1 MCRLVAGYAW
11 SRDGSSTLG
20 ALVELAARAAERDPY
35 LYKAY
40 GQNTHCHGYGF
51 VLLYRV
57 ERDAWRILYERYD
70 AYNLSLSEEEA
81 CRKNIEAVKGVAER
95 LKAILAA
102 SDEAFIIF
110 HVRHASEESPRGSMN
125 AHPFFV
131 KSRLWSGAL
140 EIYLAHNGSID
151 KTGLAHELRLSPD
164 DYTDS
169 HLLALSIARRL
180 EAGEED
186 IVRILVE
193 NYKYTITAYNI
204 AILVLEDKGG
214 TVFPSM
220 YLAAGYSENLDKAKK
235 EYYKYYIF
243 TQPTAAGMTSS
254 TIRDLAVNNGVPVEF
269 SQAGKAVY
277 SITVSEGLVKQAY
290 LTETK

>member
-11 SRDGSSTLG
+11 SRDGASTLSM
-20 ALVELAARAAERDPY
+20 LVELAARAAEKDPY

-40 GQNTHCHGYGF
+40 SQEAHCHGYGF
-51 VLLYRV
+51 VLLYRI
-57 ERDAWRILYERYD
+57 EGDAWRILYERYD
-70 AYNLSLSEEEA
+70 AYGANLSEEEA
-81 CRKNIEAVKGVAER
+81 CRRNIEAVKGSTER
-95 LKAILAA
+95 LKAILATA
-102 SDEAFIIF
+102 DEAFIIF
-110 HVRHASEESPRGSMN
+110 HVRLASAGSPRGSMN

-131 KSRLWSGAL
+131 KSRRWSGAL

-151 KTGLAHELRLSPD
+151 KSSLAHELHLSPD

-180 EAGEED
+180 ETGEED

-204 AILVLEDKGG
+204 AILVLEDKSGS
-214 TVFPSM
+214 VFPSM
-220 YLAAGYSENLDKAKK
+220 YLVSGYSEDLDEAKK
-235 EYYKYYIF
+235 EYYKHYVF
-243 TQPTAAGMTSS
+243 TQSTAAGIVSS
-254 TIRDLAVNNGVPVEF
+254 TIRDLAVANGVPVEF

-277 SITVSEGLVKQAY
+277 SITVAEGLVKQAY
-290 LTETK
+290 LTETR